1 MNYTLTQH
9 LIYYRQHI
17 ISRAAYETWL
27 MQDMIQGMGESVSTD
42 LIADYWDSEHK
53 DIDTHLEIYVT
64 KFDNRFD
71 NLRECANEAVRLQML
86 AQSADKVLNNTIN
99 GKMDLVFDK
108 VQEMKRL
115 ATMLYYE
122 YMAFLSKWH
131 MYAVYAMNTPEPAHI
146 TDLKTQNKLS

>member
-17 ISRAAYETWL
+17 ISRACYETWL
-27 MQDMIQGMGESVSTD
+27 LKESDALTSD
-42 LIADYWDSEHK
+42 ELIDYWQSGNE

-115 ATMLYYE
+115 ATMSYYE

-131 MYAVYAMNTPEPAHI
+131 MYAVYAMNTPEPSHI

>member
-9 LIYYRQHI
+9 LIYYGQHI

-27 MQDMIQGMGESVSTD
+27 MQDMIQGMGESAPTD

-71 NLRECANEAVRLQML
+71 NLRECANEAVRLQMI
-86 AQSADKVLNNTIN
+86 AQEADKYLNYFT
-99 GKMDLVFDK
+99 MYSPFDYD
-108 VQEMKRL
+108 QIREAKRA
-115 ATMLYYE
+115 ATMSYYE